1 MTKQQ
6 KLTTKQVVELS
17 SFMLH
22 KDRVGAEVR
31 RASAVLFI
39 DDETDE
45 PTLKRF
51 TQYSRRQAFA
61 IRKAYLLHGIN
72 ALRDKRRSNRERVL
86 TSIQRSQVVGV
97 LRTKQPKDML
107 EGCSDTYWSTN
118 LLGEYIERH
127 YGVRYKSRTSSYL
140 LFREAKLS
148 FHFPG
153 KSYEKADPV
162 RAAAWE
168 KQQADGRSRLMR
180 AWHDERTAIL
190 CEDEIVLTSS
200 TTLQKIWLPK
210 GQYPPV
216 VDTNTTKK
224 RKSIYGFLNLKTG
237 RQDAFTTDWQNM
249 YITVEVLDKLRQVY
263 PTQQLLL
270 VWDNCGWHR
279 GSEVQKWIEQD
290 GKTKTLYFPP
300 YTPDLNPQEHVWKA
314 GRKATTHNLHITD
327 IEQTTE
333 DFVSYIESQTF
344 GYELCGLRPH
354 TNVAA
359 GAS

>member
-1 MTKQQ
+1 MTG
-6 KLTTKQVVELS
+6 TN
-17 SFMLH
+17 
-22 KDRVGAEVR
+22 RVGPEVR

-45 PTLKRF
+45 QTLKRF

-61 IRKAYLLHGIN
+61 IRKAYLSSGID
-72 ALRDKRRSNRERVL
+72 ALRDKRHTNRDRVL
-86 TSIQRSQVVGV
+86 SKVQRDHIITMLQ
-97 LRTKQPKDML
+97 TKQPKDML
-107 EGCSDTYWSTN
+107 DGCADTHWSTN

-127 YGVRYKSRTSSYL
+127 YRVRYKSRTSSYL

-153 KSYEKADPV
+153 KSYEKADEA
-162 RAAAWE
+162 RKQAWIT
-168 KQQADGRSRLMR
+168 QQTDGRSRLMQ
-180 AWHDERTAIL
+180 AWKDDRTVIL
-190 CEDEIVLTSS
+190 CEDEMVLTSS

-224 RKSIYGFLNLKTG
+224 RKSLYGFLNLKTG
-237 RQDAFTTDWQNM
+237 KQDAFITDWQNM
-249 YITVEVLDKLRQVY
+249 YITVEVLDQLRQIY
-263 PTQQLLL
+263 PTQKLLL

-279 GSEVQKWIEQD
+279 GSEVTKWIARD
-290 GKTKTLYFPP
+290 GNTKTLYFPP

-327 IEQTTE
+327 IEQTVQ
-333 DFVSYIESQTF
+333 DFVGYISNRIF
-344 GYELCGLRPH
+344 GYELCGLRPQ
-354 TNVAA
+354 TNGSV